1 MSLQPSAFLESI
13 IAFLMPYFS
22 AFAADADAARNEI
35 IETLASYA
43 TRTRAEM
50 LHAAQIAAF
59 GMSTLDTLAEAK
71 AADMS
76 LSMRLRY
83 RGCANG
89 LDRSCK
95 HHETALDRRLAC
107 DPPMA
112 AESAPEPVNDL
123 PDAEAQRILEAAQTA
138 IASHRG
144 RLAPKHSAPNP
155 SAPEHSATHPH
166 ASLAAGLSAPEQ
178 EWRNMKLSA
187 DAMMNALK
195 QMGVPVDAAPGG

>member
-22 AFAADADAARNEI
+22 EFAADADAARNEI

-50 LHAAQIAAF
+50 LHAAQIVAF

-95 HHETALDRRLAC
+95 HRETALDRRLAG

-112 AESAPEPVNDL
+112 AEPAPEPMNDL
-123 PDAEAQRILEAAQTA
+123 PGAEAQRMIEAAQAA

-144 RLAPKHSAPNP
+144 RLAP
-155 SAPEHSATHPH
+155 EATHPH
-166 ASLAAGLSAPEQ
+166 TLPAAGLTGPAQ

-195 QMGVPVDAAPGG
+195 QMGVPVDAVPGG

>member
-22 AFAADADAARNEI
+22 EFAADADAARNEI

-50 LHAAQIAAF
+50 LHAAQIVAF

-95 HHETALDRRLAC
+95 HHETALDRRLAG

-112 AESAPEPVNDL
+112 EESAPEPVNDL
-123 PDAEAQRILEAAQTA
+123 PDADAQRMIEAAQAA
-138 IASHRG
+138 IASHRS
-144 RLAPKHSAPNP
+144 RL
-155 SAPEHSATHPH
+155 APEHSATHAHPSP
-166 ASLAAGLSAPEQ
+166 ATGLTGPAQ

-195 QMGVPVDAAPGG
+195 QMGVPVDAVPGG